1 MSLGGRVARGAGW
14 PGWSVFLVSVYVPG
28 DQHGLFVDAGPLC
41 WSEPHDMI
49 FEIVPS
55 CFGW

>member
-1 MSLGGRVARGAGW
+1 MARGAGW